1 MKKERILRYFVY
13 DIINNINTTDK
24 ITIKEFKYDSKTL
37 VNSFYRE
44 LLNIYKTIN
53 FNDLDNVEN
62 ISELII
68 SFTIIDNVNQRE
80 IGSLNADDY
89 LLDVLTD
96 IEDKIL
102 CIIPRLPVGATFA
115 KYNNYKIVIHS
126 NEDIHRNFPHV
137 HVLSNQGDGT
147 VIDLVNMEISEGVE
161 LTGKDKKKIFE
172 YLEENRELLINYYR
186 QVVEH
191 KLLDKISIEIIK

>member
-37 VNSFYRE
+37 VNSFYHE

-53 FNDLDNVEN
+53 FNDLDNIED

-102 CIIPRLPVGATFA
+102 CIIPDYLLALPLLNITIIKLSYILMKIF
-115 KYNNYKIVIHS
+115 IVIFS
-126 NEDIHRNFPHV
+126 CSCF
-137 HVLSNQGDGT
+137 
-147 VIDLVNMEISEGVE
+147 
-161 LTGKDKKKIFE
+161 K
-172 YLEENRELLINYYR
+172 
-186 QVVEH
+186 
-191 KLLDKISIEIIK
+191 

>member
-1 MKKERILRYFVY
+1 MRGMIIFEKRKNIKIFVY

-37 VNSFYRE
+37 VNSFYHE

-53 FNDLDNVEN
+53 FNDLDNIED

-102 CIIPRLPVGATFA
+102 CIIPDYLLALPLLNITIIKLSYILMKIF
-115 KYNNYKIVIHS
+115 IVI
-126 NEDIHRNFPHV
+126 F
-137 HVLSNQGDGT
+137 L
-147 VIDLVNMEISEGVE
+147 M
-161 LTGKDKKKIFE
+161 FMF
-172 YLEENRELLINYYR
+172 
-186 QVVEH
+186 
-191 KLLDKISIEIIK
+191 